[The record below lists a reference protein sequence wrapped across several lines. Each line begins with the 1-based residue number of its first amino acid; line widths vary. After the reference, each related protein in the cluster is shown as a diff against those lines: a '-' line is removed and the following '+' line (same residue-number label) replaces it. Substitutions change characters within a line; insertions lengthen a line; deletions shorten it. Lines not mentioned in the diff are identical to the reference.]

1 MAAPVNML
9 APDGSPV
16 NTDPEHVDSLLADG
30 YRLADDPGAPP
41 AVAPPVDLPAPAARA
56 VNLLA
61 PDGSAVN
68 ADAEHVESLLADGYK
83 LASDDDVRS
92 QSEAEE
98 YGDVGSQVAA
108 GLEGVAQ
115 GATMG
120 AYGAVGGLI
129 SDEYDAERRKREQY
143 NPGTALAGNVV
154 GAVAPALLS
163 GGVGSAAALARMT
176 PAGQLAA
183 LSTKMGS
190 TLMAR
195 AGTSTAGR
203 LGALVATGAV
213 ESAIDTTTRN
223 VMDAVARGD
232 VEISA
237 ERMMDGAWETAKAAA
252 LGGAIG
258 GGLGGLVEG
267 GAAVG
272 RGLGKIVDKLPSVRD
287 FANGRAFKAALGRS
301 NIPLV
306 RQAERYGGA
315 EAIGETLNKFDVTS
329 GAAGVETIAERTGEL
344 RDQIGKRI
352 GELVDE
358 VSAAGGAGPSRA
370 DLAQRMYTEIIDP
383 LAKDAAKRPVARQ
396 LEGRVK
402 DIIDDLTAP
411 GEDAIGL
418 AQLNSLRQ
426 SMGDMAAWSKRV
438 PSESDEAYMDVYRLV
453 SNYWADS
460 AEKAAQAAG
469 TPQLASELR
478 QLKRDYSHIAFAN
491 DAAEDAVKA
500 KLANRFASPSDYG
513 VGAAAAIATG
523 GTSLGAMASGMAG
536 ATLNKVVREHANSL
550 VANTLYKLAQ
560 SGVKREKALEGA
572 VSSAIKSLALPA
584 TTSLAPL
591 APRVSAPS
599 VPMPQLQ
606 QMIQQAQELQ
616 DPDSPASAQLDAMT
630 LQLAGESPEFADAIR
645 QKVMQRASLIV
656 QKLGPQTDPRDP
668 LKSTPMPMDR
678 VTKTRTDRFLQ
689 AAADPAAAL
698 ERLSTGVGSPEDL
711 EVVKALTPAIH
722 QEFVSRVMGQITG
735 KKLKISLKQKQKLHF
750 ALGVPVSRDQT
761 PEMVKF
767 YQGNVAG
774 SPQPAPAE
782 QQTAPQQDKAP
793 HFNPKEFAV
802 DNGAMAR
809 ADSVMARGLNE

>member
-1 MAAPVNML
+1 MAGPVNML

-30 YRLADDPGAPP
+30 YRLADEPAAAPDLAP
-41 AVAPPVDLPAPAARA
+41 AVEPPTGPRA
-56 VNLLA
+56 VNLIA

-68 ADAEHVESLLADGYK
+68 ADAEHVESLLAEGYK
-83 LASDDDVRS
+83 QASDSDVR
-92 QSEAEE
+92 AHADALE
-98 YGDVGSQVAA
+98 YGDVGSQIAA

-129 SDEYDAERRKREQY
+129 SDDYDAERRKREQY

-163 GGVGSAAALARMT
+163 GGVGSAAALARLT
-176 PAGQLAA
+176 PAAQLAR
-183 LSTKMGS
+183 LSTRMG
-190 TLMAR
+190 TVLTERMGA
-195 AGTSTAGR
+195 TALGR
-203 LGALVATGAV
+203 IGALVATGAG
-213 ESAIDTTTRN
+213 EAALDTTTRN

-237 ERMMDGAWETAKAAA
+237 ERMLEGAWDTAKAAA

-267 GAAVG
+267 TAAAG
-272 RGLGKIVDKLPSVRD
+272 RGLSKLAEKLPSVAD

-306 RQAERYGGA
+306 RQAERFGGA
-315 EAIGETLNKFDVTS
+315 EAIGETLNKFDVTR

-358 VSAAGGAGPSRA
+358 VSVAGGPGPSRA
-370 DLAQRMYTEIIDP
+370 DLAQRIYSEVIDP

-396 LEGRVK
+396 LEGRVQ

-411 GEDAIGL
+411 GADAIGL
-418 AQLNSLRQ
+418 DQLNKLRQ

-513 VGAAAAIATG
+513 VGAATAIATG
-523 GTSLGAMASGMAG
+523 GTSLGALASGMAG
-536 ATLNKVVREHANSL
+536 AALNKLVREHSNSL

-572 VSSAIKSLALPA
+572 VQSAIKSLALPA

-591 APRVSAPS
+591 APRVATPS
-599 VPMPQLQ
+599 VPGAQIQL
-606 QMIQQAQELQ
+606 MIQQAQELQ

-645 QKVMQRASLIV
+645 QKVMQRATMIV
-656 QKLGPQTDPRDP
+656 QRLGPQTDPRDP
-668 LKSTPMPMDR
+668 LKSQPMPIDR
-678 VTKTRTDRFLQ
+678 VTKTRNDRFMQ
-689 AAADPAAAL
+689 AAANPAAAL
-698 ERLSTGVGSPEDL
+698 DRLASGQGSPEDM
-711 EVVKALTPAIH
+711 EVIKALTPAVH
-722 QEFVSRVMGQITG
+722 QEFVQRVMGQITG
-735 KKLKISLKQKQKLHF
+735 KKLQISLKQKQKLHF

-761 PEMVKF
+761 PEMVDF

-782 QQTAPQQDKAP
+782 QQNPQPQERGP
-793 HFNPKEFAV
+793 HFKPEEFAV
-802 DNGAMAR
+802 DNGAYAKSDQIMIR
-809 ADSVMARGLNE
+809 GADG